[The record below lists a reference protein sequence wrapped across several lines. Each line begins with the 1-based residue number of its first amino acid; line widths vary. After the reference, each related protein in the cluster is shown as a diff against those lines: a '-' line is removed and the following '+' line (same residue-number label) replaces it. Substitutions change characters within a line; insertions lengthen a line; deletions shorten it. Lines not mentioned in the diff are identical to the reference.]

1 MDKSP
6 DAYRTISEVADDLGL
21 PQHVLRFW
29 ETKFAQIKPLK
40 RGGGRRYYKPDDI
53 DLVKGI
59 KHLLY
64 GTGYTIKGVQR
75 ILKDQGTKH
84 VQTIGRT
91 GQIEAAEIK
100 PAVSEPVTVPA
111 PAPIAPS
118 SPAIRQSD
126 EDVILVSPLKPRPSS
141 EPAPSRAPAP
151 GSAED
156 LAALIAPGLRAP
168 KRTVKRKP
176 PQLGLFGDD
185 ESEDGALSPQAM
197 ARMLPSAWQGASVS
211 TQVSGKLETAMM
223 ELEECSRLIATA
235 RLVTSGDEI

>member
-1 MDKSP
+1 VDKSP

-29 ETKFAQIKPLK
+29 ETRFTQIKPLK
-40 RGGGRRYYKPDDI
+40 RGGGRRYYRPDDI

-64 GTGYTIKGVQR
+64 GTGFTIKGVQK
-75 ILKDQGTKH
+75 ILKDQGPKH
-84 VQTIGRT
+84 VQTIGKT
-91 GQIEAAEIK
+91 GQAPSPHVTSPNLE
-100 PAVSEPVTVPA
+100 PPEPVPRAEERVLPPSLVP
-111 PAPIAPS
+111 PVAPS
-118 SPAIRQSD
+118 QPIVRPA
-126 EDVILVSPLKPRPSS
+126 L
-141 EPAPSRAPAP
+141 A

-156 LAALIAPGLRAP
+156 LAALIAPSMKGPARPAKRRA
-168 KRTVKRKP
+168 

-197 ARMLPSAWQGASVS
+197 ARMLPSAWQSGTTVSGHASV
-211 TQVSGKLETAMM
+211 KLEAVLA

-235 RLVTSGDEI
+235 RLVGSGGEV

>member
-6 DAYRTISEVADDLGL
+6 DAYRTISEVADDLGI

-40 RGGGRRYYKPDDI
+40 RGGGRRYYRPDDI

-91 GQIEAAEIK
+91 GQVQPTELM
-100 PAVSEPVTVPA
+100 PSTPVPA
-111 PAPIAPS
+111 PAMAPAPALS
-118 SPAIRQSD
+118 HSPAPASRD
-126 EDVILVSPLKPRPSS
+126 EDLVLASPLKPRV
-141 EPAPSRAPAP
+141 EPASTAARAPSP

-168 KRTVKRKP
+168 KKPKRKT

-211 TQVSGKLETAMM
+211 MQASVKLETALT
-223 ELEECSRLIATA
+223 ELEECSRLIGTA
-235 RLVTSGDEI
+235 RMVTSGDEI

>member
-40 RGGGRRYYKPDDI
+40 RGGGRRYYRPDDI

-75 ILKDQGTKH
+75 ILKDQGAKH
-84 VQTIGRT
+84 VQAIGRT
-91 GQIEAAEIK
+91 GEVQPAELK
-100 PAVSEPVTVPA
+100 PTA
-111 PAPIAPS
+111 PAPVMAPAPVS
-118 SPAIRQSD
+118 SHPPVMASRD
-126 EDVILVSPLKPRPSS
+126 EDLVLASPLKPRI
-141 EPAPSRAPAP
+141 EPAAPVARAPAP

-156 LAALIAPGLRAP
+156 LAALIAPVLRAP
-168 KRTVKRKP
+168 KKIKRKT

-211 TQVSGKLETAMM
+211 MQSSVKLETALT

-235 RLVTSGDEI
+235 RMVTSGDEI

>member
-29 ETKFAQIKPLK
+29 ETKFTQIKPLK

-75 ILKDQGTKH
+75 IMKDQGTKH
-84 VQTIGRT
+84 VQSIGRT
-91 GQIEAAEIK
+91 GQIQPVEVK
-100 PAVSEPVTVPA
+100 STVS
-111 PAPIAPS
+111 APS
-118 SPAIRQSD
+118 SQTYQPRD
-126 EDVILVSPLKPRPSS
+126 EDVVLASPLKPRI
-141 EPAPSRAPAP
+141 EPESTPARAPAP

-168 KRTVKRKP
+168 KRARRRS

-185 ESEDGALSPQAM
+185 ESEGGALSPQAM
-197 ARMLPSAWQGASVS
+197 ARMLPSAWQGASIS
-211 TQVSGKLETAMM
+211 TQASVKLESALM

-235 RLVTSGDEI
+235 RLVTSDDEI

>member
-1 MDKSP
+1 VDKSP

-40 RGGGRRYYKPDDI
+40 RGGGRRYYRPDDI

-75 ILKDQGTKH
+75 ILKDQGAKH
-84 VQTIGRT
+84 VQIIGRT
-91 GQIEAAEIK
+91 GEVQPAELK
-100 PAVSEPVTVPA
+100 PTAPVPA
-111 PAPIAPS
+111 PVMASARVSSQPPVVPS
-118 SPAIRQSD
+118 RD
-126 EDVILVSPLKPRPSS
+126 EDVVLASPLKPHI
-141 EPAPSRAPAP
+141 EPAPSVARAPAP

-156 LAALIAPGLRAP
+156 LAALIAPGIRAP
-168 KRTVKRKP
+168 KKVKRKT

-211 TQVSGKLETAMM
+211 MQSSVKLETALT

-235 RLVTSGDEI
+235 RMVTSGDEI

>member
-40 RGGGRRYYKPDDI
+40 RGGGRRYYRPDDI

-75 ILKDQGTKH
+75 ILKDQGAKH
-84 VQTIGRT
+84 VLTIGRT
-91 GQIEAAEIK
+91 GEVQPTEVK
-100 PAVSEPVTVPA
+100 PTVPTPALSVA
-111 PAPIAPS
+111 PAPVLSQPPKAT
-118 SPAIRQSD
+118 RE
-126 EDVILVSPLKPRPSS
+126 EDLVLVSPLKPRI
-141 EPAPSRAPAP
+141 EPAPPVARAPAP

-168 KRTVKRKP
+168 KKQKRKT

-185 ESEDGALSPQAM
+185 ESEGGALSPQAM

-211 TQVSGKLETAMM
+211 MQASGKLETALT

-235 RLVTSGDEI
+235 RMVTSGDEI